1 MKCSN
6 CDKESD
12 SYCGWPVGWVWVQTN
27 WFKAEGPST
36 EGLNDNKPYYLLC
49 PKCKEKIFAG
59 MRPYKTVI
67 KQEVVPA

>member
-12 SYCGWPVGWVWVQTN
+12 SCRGWPIGWVWVQYS
-27 WFKAEGPST
+27 WFEKEGPDL
-36 EGLNDNKPYYLLC
+36 GLNQEKPYYLFC
-49 PKCKEKIFAG
+49 PTCKDKIFAG